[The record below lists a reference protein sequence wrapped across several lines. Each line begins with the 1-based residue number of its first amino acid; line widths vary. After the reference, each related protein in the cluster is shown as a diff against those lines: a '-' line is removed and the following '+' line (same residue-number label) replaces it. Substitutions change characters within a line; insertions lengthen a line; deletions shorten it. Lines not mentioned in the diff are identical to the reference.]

1 MPKSNPQVK
10 IVNVETGEEIVRDA
24 TSEEIAELEAT
35 QASLKTQRDA
45 EAQKAAE
52 RLAIAER
59 LGLSA
64 DELKTLLG

>member
-10 IVNVETGEEIVRDA
+10 IVNCETGEEIVRDA
-24 TSEEIAELEAT
+24 TPEEISELQET